1 MIITAD
7 YIADITLFEEFDAN
21 GKARNYLKRHNWK
34 LVESG
39 CGGRN
44 SYDGKRVFSYG
55 RFKKRFSDLEI
66 MKSELADINDAFNET
81 KELKHFDDGLFI
93 SGW

>member
-7 YIADITLFEEFDAN
+7 YIADITLLEEFDAN
-21 GKARNYLKRHNWK
+21 GKARNYLERHGWK

-44 SYDGKRVFSYG
+44 SYSGKRIFSHA

-66 MKSELADINDAFNET
+66 MTSELADINDAFNET
-81 KELKHFDDGLFI
+81 KELKPYDDKLFI
-93 SGW
+93 SG